1 MVSYF
6 FCNKRDR
13 IRKNKIMKKKIVIT
27 GALGYIGTELC
38 KLYSG
43 FSWKYEIIAIDNRF
57 VSERVNELKR
67 RKIKFI
73 QADIL
78 NLESIKR
85 YIENAEVVHHLAGI
99 TDVAYVKKD
108 ADKEKDELTSRVAI
122 EGTANVLSCMNEKAT
137 IVFPSTHVVFEGLKS
152 QKENLDENEKTSTFL
167 VYSSSK
173 VENEKQIINSGK
185 RYAIFRLGSV
195 YGFST
200 DTMRINIMPNLFS
213 KIASQNGKIKLFGGG
228 VQLKSLVPLIDVA
241 RCFKFVEEKND
252 FNDGIYNLT
261 KENVTV
267 KDVAD
272 LCKKINP
279 KTEIIST
286 SDEVPNK
293 GYSLS
298 NKKLLDT
305 GFEFVHDLENCIE
318 EMITKWSYEK
328 FDKNLEY
335 TFQGVREF
343 IDERGKISNY
353 DLPEPINMIGYIE
366 SKKGTMRAN
375 HFHPVQEQ
383 KCLLIKGQFI
393 SIYKDLVDDKSTKVT
408 HVVNA
413 GDMIV
418 TQPNVAHTMVFTED
432 TIFLNLVRGE
442 REHDNY
448 GITHTIPYKF
458 VDESER
464 DLLSKIYKF
473 ECRCCGSRKLKRALS
488 LGYQP
493 LANNLNNNL
502 NDKSK
507 LYPLEL
513 NVCEEC
519 FNCQLSVAID
529 SDEMFS
535 NYLYQ
540 SSTTK
545 SFREHFELAAKNYI
559 KNFNLDESSYIIDV
573 GSNDGIGLK
582 PFLDLGF
589 KNIQGIEP
597 AKNLADLANKNGIN
611 TFHGY
616 LDDKALNPMKNG
628 ADLLLASN
636 VFAHADDLKSMA
648 ESMKKLIKPDG
659 NIVIEVQYLLNT
671 IQDLSFDNIYHEHT
685 NYWSLTSLNNFLNK
699 LKLRIFKVEKI
710 NTHGGSIRVYV
721 SQDQNIL
728 IDNSVNDLLKFE
740 EDFGLKKIS
749 TYLQFGKKIE
759 NLKKNFS
766 KNFEAFK
773 NKKIIFYG
781 SPAKAT
787 TKLNFFNIEKKKFK
801 TIEDNPLKIG
811 KYIPNVDVEICS
823 KKSIKG
829 EKFDYVIVLA
839 WNFFEEIK
847 NNNKDLSTKFISIND
862 LEKEII

>member
-1 MVSYF
+1 MTQ
-6 FCNKRDR
+6 
-13 IRKNKIMKKKIVIT
+13 KKIVIT

-43 FSWKYEIIAIDNRF
+43 FSWKYEVVAIDNRF

-78 NLESIKR
+78 NLDSIKH
-85 YIENAEVVHHLAGI
+85 YIKEADVVHHLAGI
-99 TDVAYVKKD
+99 TDVAYVKKE
-108 ADKEKDELTSRVAI
+108 ANKEKDDLTASVAI
-122 EGTANVLSCMNEKAT
+122 EGTANVLNSMKDDAT
-137 IVFPSTHVVFEGLKS
+137 IVFPSTHVVFEGLKEK
-152 QKENLDENEKTSTFL
+152 KENIDESEQTSTFL
-167 VYSSSK
+167 SYSSSK
-173 VENEKQIINSGK
+173 VENENQIINSGK
-185 RYAIFRLGSV
+185 NFAIFRLGSV

-213 KIASQNGKIKLFGGG
+213 KIASQNGTIKLFGGG

-252 FNDGIYNLT
+252 FKNGVYNLT
-261 KENVTV
+261 KENLTV

-272 LCKKINP
+272 ICKKINP
-279 KTEIIST
+279 KLEVILTD
-286 SDEVPNK
+286 DEVPNR

-298 NKKLLDT
+298 NRKLLDT
-305 GFEFVHDLENCIE
+305 GFEFVHNLETSIK
-318 EMITKWSYEK
+318 EMITKWSFEK

-393 SIYKDLVDDKSTKVT
+393 SIYKDLVDKKSTKVT

-418 TQPNVAHTMVFTED
+418 TQPNVAHAMVFTED

-458 VDESER
+458 VDENER
-464 DLLSKIYKF
+464 DLLSKIYRF
-473 ECRCCGSRKLKRALS
+473 DCRCCGSKKLKRALS

-493 LANNLNNNL
+493 LANNLNDNI

-513 NVCEEC
+513 NVCEDC

-545 SFREHFELAAKNYI
+545 SFRDHFILAAKNYI
-559 KNFNLDESSYIIDV
+559 KDFDLDEDSYIIDV

-597 AKNLADLANKNGIN
+597 AKNLADIANKNGIN

-616 LDDKALNPMKNG
+616 LDEKALNSIKNG
-628 ADLLLASN
+628 ADLLIASN

-659 NIVIEVQYLLNT
+659 KIVIEVQYLLNT
-671 IQDLSFDNIYHEHT
+671 IKDLTFDNIYHEHT
-685 NYWSLTSLNNFLNK
+685 NYWSLSSLNIFFKK
-699 LKLRIFKVEKI
+699 LQLKIFRVEKI
-710 NTHGGSIRVYV
+710 DTHGGSIRVYI
-721 SQDQNIL
+721 SQDKNIL
-728 IDNSVNDLLKFE
+728 LDKSVENLLKVE
-740 EDFGLKKIS
+740 EEFGLKNIS
-749 TYLQFGKKIE
+749 TYLEFGKKIE
-759 NLKKNFS
+759 ILKNNFS
-766 KNFEAFK
+766 KNFENLK

-787 TKLNFFNIEKKKFK
+787 TKLNFFNIEKKKYK
-801 TIEDNPLKIG
+801 TIEDNGLKVG

-823 KKSIKG
+823 KESIKSS
-829 EKFDYVIVLA
+829 EFDCVVVLA
-839 WNFFEEIK
+839 WNFFDEIK
-847 NNNKDLSTKFISIND
+847 KNNTDLSAKFISIKD
-862 LEKEII
+862 LEKKVI

>member
-1 MVSYF
+1 
-6 FCNKRDR
+6 
-13 IRKNKIMKKKIVIT
+13 MKKKIVIT

-43 FSWKYEIIAIDNRF
+43 FSWKYDVIAIDNRF
-57 VSERVNELKR
+57 ISERVNELKR
-67 RKIKFI
+67 RKIKFV

-78 NLESIKR
+78 NIDSIKK
-85 YIENAEVVHHLAGI
+85 YIKSAEVIHHLAGI

-108 ADKEKDELTSRVAI
+108 ENKEKDALTARVAI
-122 EGTANVLSCMNEKAT
+122 EGTSNVLSSMNDKAT
-137 IVFPSTHVVFEGLKS
+137 IVFPSTHVVFEGLKDK
-152 QKENLDENEKTSTFL
+152 KEDIDESEQTSTFL
-167 VYSSSK
+167 AYSSSK
-173 VENEKQIINSGK
+173 VENENQIINSGK
-185 RYAIFRLGSV
+185 KYAIFRLGSV

-213 KIASQNGKIKLFGGG
+213 KIASQNGTIKLFGGG
-228 VQLKSLVPLIDVA
+228 IQLKSLVPLIDVA
-241 RCFKFVEEKND
+241 RCFKFVEENSDFKN
-252 FNDGIYNLT
+252 GIYNLT
-261 KENVTV
+261 KENLTV

-272 LCKKINP
+272 ICKKINH
-279 KTEIIST
+279 KLEVIIT
-286 SDEVPNK
+286 DDEVPNK

-298 NKKLLDT
+298 NKKLLNT
-305 GFEFVHDLENCIE
+305 GFKFVHNLETCIE
-318 EMITKWSYEK
+318 EMITKWSFEK

-393 SIYKDLVDDKSTKVT
+393 SIYKDLVDKKSLKIT

-432 TIFLNLVRGE
+432 SIFLNLVRGE
-442 REHDNY
+442 REHENY

-458 VDESER
+458 VDEQESS
-464 DLLSKIYKF
+464 LLRTIYKF
-473 ECRCCGSRKLKRALS
+473 DCRCCGSKKLKRVLS

-493 LANNLNNNL
+493 LANNLNENI

-519 FNCQLSVAID
+519 FNCQLSVAVD
-529 SDEMFS
+529 SNEMFS

-545 SFREHFELAAKNYI
+545 TFRDHFASAAKKYI
-559 KNFNLDESSYIIDV
+559 KDFNLDIDSYIIDV

-582 PFLDLGF
+582 PFLDQGY

-597 AKNLADLANKNGIN
+597 AKNLSDLANKNGIN

-616 LDDKALNPMKNG
+616 LDDKALNPIKNG

-636 VFAHADDLKSMA
+636 VFAHSDDLKSMA

-659 NIVIEVQYLLNT
+659 KIIIEVQYILNT
-671 IQDLSFDNIYHEHT
+671 IEDLSFDNIYHEHT
-685 NYWSLTSLNNFLNK
+685 NYWSLSSLVIFLKK
-699 LKLRIFKVEKI
+699 LQLTIFKVEKI

-721 SQDQNIL
+721 SQDENIAV
-728 IDNSVNDLLKFE
+728 DKSVDDLLKVE
-740 EDFGLKKIS
+740 EEFGLKDIS
-749 TYLQFGKKIE
+749 TYIDFGKKIQS
-759 NLKKNFS
+759 LKTNFIN
-766 KNFEAFK
+766 NFEKFK

-787 TKLNFFNIEKKKFK
+787 TKLNFFNIDKKKYK
-801 TIEDNPLKIG
+801 TIEDNILKVG
-811 KYIPNVDVEICS
+811 KYIPNVDVQICS
-823 KKSIKG
+823 KESIKNI
-829 EKFDYVIVLA
+829 EFDYVVVLA
-839 WNFFEEIK
+839 WNYFEEIK
-847 NNNKDLSTKFISIND
+847 KNNIDLSAKFISIND
-862 LEKEII
+862 LEKKIN

>member
-1 MVSYF
+1 M
-6 FCNKRDR
+6 
-13 IRKNKIMKKKIVIT
+13 KKIVIT

-43 FSWKYEIIAIDNRF
+43 FSWKYEVVAIDNRF
-57 VSERVNELKR
+57 ISERVNELKR
-67 RKIKFI
+67 RKIRFI

-78 NLESIKR
+78 NLETIKPF
-85 YIENAEVVHHLAGI
+85 IEEADIVHHLAGI
-99 TDVAYVKKD
+99 TDVAYVKKES
-108 ADKEKDELTSRVAI
+108 DKAKDDLTAKVAI
-122 EGTANVLSCMNEKAT
+122 KGTANVLKSMNAEAT
-137 IVFPSTHVVFEGLKS
+137 IVFPSTHVVFEGLKE
-152 QKENLDENEKTSTFL
+152 QKENLDESEKTNTFL
-167 VYSSSK
+167 AYSTSK
-173 VENEKQIINSGK
+173 VENENQIIKSGK
-185 RYAIFRLGSV
+185 NYAIFRLGSV

-241 RCFKFVEEKND
+241 RCFKFVEEKEN
-252 FNDGIYNLT
+252 FENGIYNLS

-272 LCKKINP
+272 ICKKINP
-279 KTEIIST
+279 KLEIT
-286 SDEVPNK
+286 ATNDEVPNK
-293 GYSLS
+293 GYSMS
-298 NKKLLDT
+298 NKKLLNT
-305 GFEFVHDLENCIE
+305 GFEFVNNLEACIE
-318 EMITKWSYEK
+318 EMITKWSFEK

-335 TFQGVREF
+335 TFKGVREF

-393 SIYKDLVDDKSTKVT
+393 SIYKDLVDGKSTKVT
-408 HVVNA
+408 HVVNE

-442 REHDNY
+442 REHENY

-458 VDESER
+458 VDEEEKK
-464 DLLSKIYKF
+464 LLSSIYKF
-473 ECRCCGSRKLKRALS
+473 SCRCCGSKQLKRALS

-493 LANNLNNNL
+493 LANNLLENI

-507 LYPLEL
+507 VYPLEL

-519 FNCQLSVAID
+519 FNCQLSVAIN

-540 SSTTK
+540 SSTTQ
-545 SFREHFELAAKNYI
+545 SFRDHFILAAKKYI
-559 KNFNLDESSYIIDV
+559 NDFKLDANSYIIDV
-573 GSNDGIGLK
+573 GSNDGVGLK

-589 KNIQGIEP
+589 SNIQGIEP
-597 AKNLADLANKNGIN
+597 AKNLADIANKNGIN

-616 LDDKALNPMKNG
+616 LNEKALNPIKNG

-648 ESMKKLIKPDG
+648 ESMKKLIKPG
-659 NIVIEVQYLLNT
+659 GKIIIEVQHLLNT
-671 IQDLSFDNIYHEHT
+671 IKDLTFDNIYHEHT
-685 NYWSLTSLNNFLNK
+685 NYWSLTALNRFFENLE
-699 LKLRIFKVEKI
+699 LKIFNVEEI
-710 NTHGGSIRVYV
+710 NTHGGSIRVYI
-721 SQDQNIL
+721 SKEKDIEIQ
-728 IDNSVNDLLKFE
+728 NSVNELLKKE
-740 EDFGLKKIS
+740 EKFGLKEIS
-749 TYLQFGKKIE
+749 TYLEFGKKVE
-759 NLKKNFS
+759 NLKKEVT
-766 KNFEAFK
+766 KNLE
-773 NKKIIFYG
+773 NLKKKYHSIVGYG
-781 SPAKAT
+781 APAKAT
-787 TKLNFFNIEKKKFK
+787 TALNYFNIKSEIDF
-801 TIEDNPLKIG
+801 IVEDNPLKHG
-811 KYIPNVDVEICS
+811 KFVPGVNIAILPKEKIKD
-823 KKSIKG
+823 KKSLIL
-829 EKFDYVIVLA
+829 VLA

-847 NNNKDLSTKFISIND
+847 KNNANITNDFINIKS
-862 LEKEII
+862 LEKK

>member
-1 MVSYF
+1 M
-6 FCNKRDR
+6 
-13 IRKNKIMKKKIVIT
+13 KKIVIT

-43 FSWKYEIIAIDNRF
+43 FSWKYEVIAIDNRF
-57 VSERVNELKR
+57 ISERVNELKR

-78 NLESIKR
+78 EIDSIKP
-85 YIENAEVVHHLAGI
+85 YIEKAEVVHHLAGI
-99 TDVAYVKKD
+99 TDVAYVKKES
-108 ADKEKDELTSRVAI
+108 DKAKDDLTAKVAI
-122 EGTANVLSCMNEKAT
+122 EGTANVLKSMNTDAT
-137 IVFPSTHVVFEGLKS
+137 IVFPSTHVVFEGLKE
-152 QKENLDENEKTSTFL
+152 QKENLDENEKTNTFL
-167 VYSSSK
+167 AYSTSK
-173 VENEKQIINSGK
+173 VENENQIIQSGK
-185 RYAIFRLGSV
+185 NYAIFRLGSV

-241 RCFKFVEEKND
+241 RCFKFVEEKED
-252 FNDGIYNLT
+252 FKNGIYNLS

-272 LCKKINP
+272 ICKKINP
-279 KTEIIST
+279 KLEIT
-286 SDEVPNK
+286 TTDDEVPNK
-293 GYSLS
+293 GYSMS
-298 NKKLLDT
+298 NKKLLNT
-305 GFEFVHDLENCIE
+305 GFEFVNNLETCIE
-318 EMITKWSYEK
+318 EMITKWSFEK
-328 FDKNLEY
+328 FDQNLEY
-335 TFQGVREF
+335 TFKGVREF

-408 HVVNA
+408 HVVNE

-442 REHDNY
+442 REHENY

-458 VDESER
+458 VDEEEKN
-464 DLLSKIYKF
+464 LLSSIYKF
-473 ECRCCGSRKLKRALS
+473 SCRCCGSKKLKRALS

-493 LANNLNNNL
+493 LANNLLENID
-502 NDKSK
+502 DKTEV
-507 LYPLEL
+507 YPLEL

-519 FNCQLSVAID
+519 FNCQLSVAIN

-540 SSTTK
+540 SSTTQ
-545 SFREHFELAAKNYI
+545 SFREHFISAAKKYI
-559 KNFNLDESSYIIDV
+559 SDFKLDINSYIIDV

-589 KNIQGIEP
+589 SNIQGIEP
-597 AKNLADLANKNGIN
+597 AKNLADIANKNGIN

-616 LDDKALNPMKNG
+616 LDEKALNPIKNG

-648 ESMKKLIKPDG
+648 ESMKKLIKPEG
-659 NIVIEVQYLLNT
+659 KIIIEVQYLLNT
-671 IQDLSFDNIYHEHT
+671 IKDLTFDNIYHEHT
-685 NYWSLTSLNNFLNK
+685 NYWSLTALNK
-699 LKLRIFKVEKI
+699 FFENLELKIFDVEEI
-710 NTHGGSIRVYV
+710 NTHGGSIRVYISKEKDIEV
-721 SQDQNIL
+721 QD
-728 IDNSVNDLLKFE
+728 SVKDFLNRE
-740 EDFGLKKIS
+740 EKFGLKKIS
-749 TYLQFGKKIE
+749 TYLDFGKKIE
-759 NLKKNFS
+759 DLKKEVIKNLKNLKKKYPS
-766 KNFEAFK
+766 
-773 NKKIIFYG
+773 IVGYG
-781 SPAKAT
+781 APAKAST
-787 TKLNFFNIEKKKFK
+787 ALNYFNIKNEIDF
-801 TIEDNPLKIG
+801 IVEDNKLKHG
-811 KYIPNVDVEICS
+811 KFIPGVNIAITS
-823 KKSIKG
+823 KEKIKD
-829 EKFDYVIVLA
+829 KNSAILVLA

-847 NNNKDLSTKFISIND
+847 NNNTNITNNFINIKS
-862 LEKEII
+862 LEKKIEIN

>member
-1 MVSYF
+1 M
-6 FCNKRDR
+6 
-13 IRKNKIMKKKIVIT
+13 KKIVIT

-43 FSWKYEIIAIDNRF
+43 FSWKYEVVAIDNRF
-57 VSERVNELKR
+57 ISERVNELKR

-78 NLESIKR
+78 NLESIKPF
-85 YIENAEVVHHLAGI
+85 IEEAEIVHHLAGI
-99 TDVAYVKKD
+99 TDVAYVKKES
-108 ADKEKDELTSRVAI
+108 DKAKDELTIKVAI
-122 EGTANVLSCMNEKAT
+122 EGTTNVLRSMNINAT
-137 IVFPSTHVVFEGLKS
+137 IVFPSTHVVFEGLTEK
-152 QKENLDENEKTSTFL
+152 KENLDENEKTNTFL
-167 VYSSSK
+167 AYSTSK

-185 RYAIFRLGSV
+185 KYAIFRLGSV

-200 DTMRINIMPNLFS
+200 DTMRMNIMPNLFS

-241 RCFKFVEEKND
+241 RCFKFVEEKEN
-252 FNDGIYNLT
+252 FENGIYNLS

-272 LCKKINP
+272 ICKKINP
-279 KTEIIST
+279 KLEVIST
-286 SDEVPNK
+286 DDEVPNK
-293 GYSLS
+293 GYSMS
-298 NKKLLDT
+298 NKKLLNT
-305 GFEFVHDLENCIE
+305 GFEFVNNLETSIK
-318 EMITKWSYEK
+318 EMITKWSFEK

-335 TFQGVREF
+335 TFKGVREF

-393 SIYKDLVDDKSTKVT
+393 SIYKDLIDGKSTKIT
-408 HVVNA
+408 HVVNE

-418 TQPNVAHTMVFTED
+418 TQPNVAHTMIFTED

-442 REHDNY
+442 REHENY

-458 VDESER
+458 VDEQEKN
-464 DLLSKIYKF
+464 LLQSIYKF
-473 ECRCCGSRKLKRALS
+473 DCRCCGSKQLKRALS
-488 LGYQP
+488 LGFQP
-493 LANNLNNNL
+493 LANNLLENI

-507 LYPLEL
+507 VYPLEL

-519 FNCQLSVAID
+519 FNCQLSVTIK

-545 SFREHFELAAKNYI
+545 FFRDHFISAAKKYV
-559 KNFNLDESSYIIDV
+559 KDFKLDKDSYIIDV

-589 KNIQGIEP
+589 SNIQGIEP
-597 AKNLADLANKNGIN
+597 AKNLADLTNKNGIN

-616 LDDKALNPMKNG
+616 LDEKALNPIKNG

-648 ESMKKLIKPDG
+648 ESMKKLIKPEG
-659 NIVIEVQYLLNT
+659 KIIIEVQYLLNT
-671 IQDLSFDNIYHEHT
+671 IKDLTFDNIYHEHT
-685 NYWSLTSLNNFLNK
+685 NYWSLTALNRFFENLE
-699 LKLRIFKVEKI
+699 LKIFDVEEI
-710 NTHGGSIRVYV
+710 NTHGGSIRVYI
-721 SQDQNIL
+721 SKEKDIEIQ
-728 IDNSVNDLLKFE
+728 NSVNELLKKE
-740 EDFGLKKIS
+740 EKFGLKEIS
-749 TYLQFGKKIE
+749 TYLEFGNKVE
-759 NLKKNFS
+759 NLKKEFT
-766 KNFEAFK
+766 KNFENLKKK
-773 NKKIIFYG
+773 NHSIVGYG
-781 SPAKAT
+781 APAKAT
-787 TKLNFFNIEKKKFK
+787 TALNYFNIKSEIDF
-801 TIEDNPLKIG
+801 IVEDNPLKHG
-811 KYIPNVDVEICS
+811 KFVPGANIPIHPKEKIKD
-823 KKSIKG
+823 KKALIL
-829 EKFDYVIVLA
+829 VLA

-847 NNNKDLSTKFISIND
+847 KNNANITNDFINIKS
-862 LEKEII
+862 LEKK

>member
-1 MVSYF
+1 M
-6 FCNKRDR
+6 
-13 IRKNKIMKKKIVIT
+13 KKIVIT

-43 FSWKYEIIAIDNRF
+43 FSWKYEVVAIDNRF
-57 VSERVNELKR
+57 ISERVNELKR

-78 NLESIKR
+78 NLESIKPF
-85 YIENAEVVHHLAGI
+85 IEEAEIVHHLAGI
-99 TDVAYVKKD
+99 TDVAYVKKES
-108 ADKEKDELTSRVAI
+108 DKAKDELTIKVAI
-122 EGTANVLSCMNEKAT
+122 EGTTNVLRSMNINAT
-137 IVFPSTHVVFEGLKS
+137 IVFPSTHVVFEGLTEK
-152 QKENLDENEKTSTFL
+152 KENLDENEKTNTFL
-167 VYSSSK
+167 AYSTSK

-185 RYAIFRLGSV
+185 KYAIFRLGSV

-200 DTMRINIMPNLFS
+200 DTMRMNIMPNLFS

-241 RCFKFVEEKND
+241 RCFKFVEEKEN
-252 FNDGIYNLT
+252 FENGIYNLS

-272 LCKKINP
+272 ICKKINP
-279 KTEIIST
+279 KLEVIST
-286 SDEVPNK
+286 DDEVPNK
-293 GYSLS
+293 GYSMS
-298 NKKLLDT
+298 NKKLLNT
-305 GFEFVHDLENCIE
+305 GFEFVNNLETSIK
-318 EMITKWSYEK
+318 EMITKWSFEK

-335 TFQGVREF
+335 TFKGVREF

-393 SIYKDLVDDKSTKVT
+393 SIYKDLIDGKSTKIT
-408 HVVNA
+408 HVVNE

-418 TQPNVAHTMVFTED
+418 TQPNVAHTMIFTED

-442 REHDNY
+442 REHENY

-458 VDESER
+458 VDEQEKN
-464 DLLSKIYKF
+464 LLQSIYKF
-473 ECRCCGSRKLKRALS
+473 DCRCCGSKQLKRALS
-488 LGYQP
+488 LGFQP
-493 LANNLNNNL
+493 LANNLLENI

-507 LYPLEL
+507 VYPLEL

-519 FNCQLSVAID
+519 FNCQLSVTIK

-545 SFREHFELAAKNYI
+545 FFRDHFISAAKKYV
-559 KNFNLDESSYIIDV
+559 KDFKLDKDSYIIDV

-589 KNIQGIEP
+589 SNIQGIEP

-616 LDDKALNPMKNG
+616 LDEKALNPIKNG

-648 ESMKKLIKPDG
+648 ESMKKLIKPEG
-659 NIVIEVQYLLNT
+659 KIIIEVQYLLNT
-671 IQDLSFDNIYHEHT
+671 IKDLTFDNIYHEHT
-685 NYWSLTSLNNFLNK
+685 NYWSLTALNRFFENLE
-699 LKLRIFKVEKI
+699 LKIFDVEEI
-710 NTHGGSIRVYV
+710 NTHGGSIRVYI
-721 SQDQNIL
+721 SKEKDIEIQ
-728 IDNSVNDLLKFE
+728 NSVNELLKKE
-740 EDFGLKKIS
+740 EKFGLKEIS
-749 TYLQFGKKIE
+749 TYLEFGNKVE
-759 NLKKNFS
+759 NLKKEVTN
-766 KNFEAFK
+766 NLE
-773 NKKIIFYG
+773 NLKKKYHSIVGYG
-781 SPAKAT
+781 APAKAT
-787 TKLNFFNIEKKKFK
+787 TALNYFNIKSEIDF
-801 TIEDNPLKIG
+801 IVEDNPLKHG
-811 KYIPNVDVEICS
+811 KFVPGANIPIHPKEKIKD
-823 KKSIKG
+823 KKALIL
-829 EKFDYVIVLA
+829 VLA

-847 NNNKDLSTKFISIND
+847 KNNANITNDFINIKS
-862 LEKEII
+862 LEKK

>member
-1 MVSYF
+1 M
-6 FCNKRDR
+6 
-13 IRKNKIMKKKIVIT
+13 KKIVIT

-43 FSWKYEIIAIDNRF
+43 FSWKYEVVAIDNRF
-57 VSERVNELKR
+57 ISERVNELKR

-78 NLESIKR
+78 DIESIKP
-85 YIENAEVVHHLAGI
+85 YIEQAEIVHHLAGI
-99 TDVAYVKKD
+99 TDVAYVKKE
-108 ADKEKDELTSRVAI
+108 ADKEKDSLVEKVAI
-122 EGTANVLSCMNEKAT
+122 KGTANILESMNANAT
-137 IVFPSTHVVFEGLKS
+137 IVFPSTHVVFEGLKEK
-152 QKENLDENEKTSTFL
+152 KENLDENEKTNTFL
-167 VYSSSK
+167 TYSTSK
-173 VENEKQIINSGK
+173 VENENQIIKSGNN
-185 RYAIFRLGSV
+185 YAIFRLGSV

-200 DTMRINIMPNLFS
+200 DTMRMNIMPNLFS

-241 RCFKFVEEKND
+241 RCFKFVEEKEN
-252 FNDGIYNLT
+252 FENGIYNLS

-272 LCKKINP
+272 ICKKINP
-279 KTEIIST
+279 KLEIT
-286 SDEVPNK
+286 ATNDEVPNK
-293 GYSLS
+293 GYSMS
-298 NKKLLDT
+298 NKKLLNT
-305 GFEFVHDLENCIE
+305 GFEFVNNLEACIE
-318 EMITKWSYEK
+318 EMITKWSFEK

-335 TFQGVREF
+335 TFKGVREF

-393 SIYKDLVDDKSTKVT
+393 SIYKDLVDGKSTKVT
-408 HVVNA
+408 HVVNE

-442 REHDNY
+442 REHENY

-458 VDESER
+458 VDEEEKK
-464 DLLSKIYKF
+464 LLSSIYKF
-473 ECRCCGSRKLKRALS
+473 SCRCCGSKQLKRALS

-493 LANNLNNNL
+493 LANNLLENI

-507 LYPLEL
+507 VYPLEL

-519 FNCQLSVAID
+519 FNCQLSVAIN

-540 SSTTK
+540 SSITQ
-545 SFREHFELAAKNYI
+545 SFRNHFISAAKKYI
-559 KNFNLDESSYIIDV
+559 NDFKLDTNSYIIDV
-573 GSNDGIGLK
+573 GSNDGVGLK

-589 KNIQGIEP
+589 SNIQGIEP
-597 AKNLADLANKNGIN
+597 AKNLANIANKNGIN

-616 LDDKALNPMKNG
+616 LDEKALNPIKNG

-648 ESMKKLIKPDG
+648 ESMKKLIKPEG
-659 NIVIEVQYLLNT
+659 KIIIEVQHLLNT
-671 IQDLSFDNIYHEHT
+671 IKDLTFDNIYHEHT
-685 NYWSLTSLNNFLNK
+685 NYWSLTALNRFFENLE
-699 LKLRIFKVEKI
+699 LKIFDVEEI
-710 NTHGGSIRVYV
+710 NTHGGSIRVYI
-721 SQDQNIL
+721 SKEKNIE
-728 IDNSVNDLLKFE
+728 IQNSVNELLKKE
-740 EDFGLKKIS
+740 EKFGLKEIS
-749 TYLQFGKKIE
+749 TYLEFGNKVE
-759 NLKKNFS
+759 NLKKEVT
-766 KNFEAFK
+766 KNLE
-773 NKKIIFYG
+773 NLKKKYHSIVGYG
-781 SPAKAT
+781 APAKAT
-787 TKLNFFNIEKKKFK
+787 TALNYFNIKSEIDF
-801 TIEDNPLKIG
+801 IVEDNPLKHG
-811 KYIPNVDVEICS
+811 KFVPGANIPILPKEKIKD
-823 KKSIKG
+823 KKSLIL
-829 EKFDYVIVLA
+829 VLA

-847 NNNKDLSTKFISIND
+847 KNNANITNDFINIKS
-862 LEKEII
+862 LEKKNEIN